1 MKKWVI
7 AFLLGIGVPFACNLS
22 YVRLEFPK
30 DILNGDW
37 DGLDSF
43 QDSSMYKM
51 CSSYIRSWW
60 LLGFEGVDA
69 LPSVLDSNIFI
80 ANSWEGDNFFSF
92 YAFSQ
97 SEQTMLDVIKD
108 ELYHYQECE
117 YITYSKRKLDSIF
130 VQMEETL
137 GALEEDFDIWY
148 EYPCRYS
155 YTAKDELVGTHFA
168 QSYCSDT
175 LAFCPCYYGAPV
187 GHTDIPR
194 VIDSVYK
201 ARCGIDGINT
211 VKLID
216 EGNKVVVSNDIIQI
230 PYQYK
235 DHTYSLTDLQ
245 GRILEQGFLGSQLP
259 RSKRPI
265 ILKINGLK
273 ATYIK

>member
-1 MKKWVI
+1 MKKMLI
-7 AFLLGIGVPFACNLS
+7 LLFFSIMVSFACNT
-22 YVRLEFPK
+22 
-30 DILNGDW
+30 
-37 DGLDSF
+37 
-43 QDSSMYKM
+43 
-51 CSSYIRSWW
+51 SYIRMELPVEMWVDW
-60 LLGFEGVDA
+60 PECEGDSAVCAQCSAYMHHWYDLDADA
-69 LPSVLDSNIFI
+69 LPSVMDSNIYIFWP
-80 ANSWEGDNFFSF
+80 WENGVYEFF
-92 YAFSQ
+92 AFSQ
-97 SEQTMLDVIKD
+97 NEHTILEIIKD
-108 ELYHYQECE
+108 EFIHYQQCGL
-117 YITYSKRKLDSIF
+117 ISYSREKLDSMF
-130 VQMEETL
+130 VQMDETL
-137 GALEEDFDIWY
+137 GALEEDFYIWY

-235 DHTYSLTDLQ
+235 DRTYSLTDLQ